1 MVDFREV
8 VVIENSQSYENL
20 VEVNKT
26 FKRKN
31 YFLTIVIT
39 TIVIVSFF
47 NYLEKKKVEK
57 EVIYS

>member
-8 VVIENSQSYENL
+8 VMIENSQSYENL
-20 VEVNKT
+20 VEENNT

-47 NYLEKKKVEK
+47 NYLENKDSRKRSNK
-57 EVIYS
+57 

>member
-8 VVIENSQSYENL
+8 VMIENSQSYENL
-20 VEVNKT
+20 VEENIT

-31 YFLTIVIT
+31 YFLTIVIS

-47 NYLEKKKVEK
+47 NYLENIESRKRSNK
-57 EVIYS
+57 

>member
-1 MVDFREV
+1 MIDFREV
-8 VVIENSQSYENL
+8 IVIENSQSYENL
-20 VEVNKT
+20 VEENNT

-47 NYLEKKKVEK
+47 NYLENK
-57 EVIYS
+57 ESRKRSNS

>member
-8 VVIENSQSYENL
+8 VVIENNQSYENL

>member
-8 VVIENSQSYENL
+8 VMIENSQSYENL
-20 VEVNKT
+20 VEENNT

-47 NYLEKKKVEK
+47 NYLENKESRKRSKK
-57 EVIYS
+57 

>member
-8 VVIENSQSYENL
+8 VMIENSQSYENL
-20 VEVNKT
+20 VEENKT

-47 NYLEKKKVEK
+47 NYLENK
-57 EVIYS
+57 ESRKRSNN

>member
-8 VVIENSQSYENL
+8 VMIENSQSYENL
-20 VEVNKT
+20 VEENKT
-26 FKRKN
+26 FKGKN

-47 NYLEKKKVEK
+47 NYLENK
-57 EVIYS
+57 ESRKRSNK

>member
-8 VVIENSQSYENL
+8 VVIENNQSYKNL

>member
-31 YFLTIVIT
+31 YFLTVRLQT
-39 TIVIVSFF
+39 KLDFC
-47 NYLEKKKVEK
+47 
-57 EVIYS
+57 